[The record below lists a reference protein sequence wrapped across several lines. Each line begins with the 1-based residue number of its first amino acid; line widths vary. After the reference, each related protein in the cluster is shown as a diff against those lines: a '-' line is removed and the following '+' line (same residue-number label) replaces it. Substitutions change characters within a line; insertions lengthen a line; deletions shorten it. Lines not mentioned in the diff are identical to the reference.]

1 MVFGIGRALTAPLAV
16 LTFILYFISACL
28 AGSVLN
34 HNLDGGAGSSG
45 PGFIGKPCLGNHVKF
60 CELPLMNFVAEGCIV
75 TELGRLDVGIK

>member
-1 MVFGIGRALTAPLAV
+1 MAFGIGRALTAPLAV

-45 PGFIGKPCLGNHVKF
+45 PGFIGKLRLGNYM
-60 CELPLMNFVAEGCIV
+60 CSC
-75 TELGRLDVGIK
+75 VGSF